1 MADKPT
7 PEGVHYFP
15 PERVV
20 TRVHAGNFGG
30 SVEQAVS
37 YARAAADGIEPDVIL
52 VRDDGWTLG
61 ARWEDARAAY
71 RTWAETWVFFVYR
84 DGTIWRLRQLA
95 TFSPLVDRVLAATPP
110 RRPNDKGGSGDAHG

>member
-1 MADKPT
+1 MAEKPT
-7 PEGVHYFP
+7 PEGVRYFP

-30 SVEQAVS
+30 TVEQAVS
-37 YARAAADGIEPDVIL
+37 YRRAAADGIEPDVVL

-61 ARWEDARAAY
+61 ARWADARAAY
-71 RTWAETWVFFVYR
+71 RSWPEAWVFFVYR
-84 DGTIWRLRQLA
+84 DGATWRLRRVE
-95 TFSPLVDRVLAATPP
+95 TFYPLVERLVAASRP